1 MTESAAS
8 RQFTARLGLEL
19 PLIQAP
25 MAGFQGAALAAAV
38 GQAGALGSLPG
49 AAMTPPA
56 LSDAVRGLRQD
67 GGGPINLN
75 FFCHQAPAADP
86 VREAAWRE
94 ALRPFYD
101 ELGLS
106 QSAIASGPG
115 RLPFCEEAADAI
127 EALRPEVVSFHFG
140 LPPAS
145 LLERVRRSGAQ
156 VWSSATT
163 VAEAAWLESQGVD
176 AVIAQ
181 GAEAGGHRGM
191 FLFEGQPDIATQVGT
206 MALLPQVV
214 AAVRVP
220 VIAAGGIA
228 DAAGVAAALRLGA
241 SAVQLGTAFLLC
253 PEATT
258 SAVHRA
264 ALQSA
269 AARETALTN
278 VFSGRPARGIVNRL
292 MRELGPISALVP
304 AFPSAVNAIAP
315 LRAAA
320 EQAGRGDFSP
330 LWAGQNVSGCRA
342 VSAAQLVRELAAGI

>member
-1 MTESAAS
+1 MSETTRLFA
-8 RQFTARLGLEL
+8 ARLGLEL

-25 MAGFQGAALAAAV
+25 MAGFQGAELAGAV

-49 AAMTPPA
+49 AALAPDVLRA
-56 LSDAVRGLRQD
+56 AVADLRARRAA
-67 GGGPINLN
+67 PLNLN
-75 FFCHQAPAADP
+75 FFCHEPPRPDPA
-86 VREAAWRE
+86 RERAWRK
-94 ALRPFYD
+94 ALRPYYD
-101 ELGLS
+101 EFGIAP
-106 QSAIASGPG
+106 SAIADGPG
-115 RLPFCEEAADAI
+115 RLPFDDAAAAAVED
-127 EALRPEVVSFHFG
+127 LRPEVVSFHFG
-140 LPPAS
+140 LPSAP
-145 LLERVRRSGAQ
+145 LLERVRRAGAQ

-163 VAEAAWLESQGVD
+163 VAEALWLEARGVD

-181 GAEAGGHRGM
+181 GAEAGGHRGV
-191 FLFEGQPDIATQVGT
+191 FLFEGERPDVSTQVGT

-228 DAAGVAAALRLGA
+228 DAIGVAAAVRLGA

-253 PEATT
+253 PEAMT

-264 ALQSA
+264 ALQSE
-269 AARETALTN
+269 AARVTALTN
-278 VFSGRPARGIVNRL
+278 IFSGRPARAIVNRL
-292 MRELGPISALVP
+292 MRELGAISALAP

-320 EQAGRGDFSP
+320 EGVGRGDFSP

-342 VSAAQLVRELAAGI
+342 VPAAQLVRELTARL